1 MERETE
7 AERRPSATGAELS
20 TGRTWRRTLA
30 LGSPHGQGVGGLRPV
45 LALQL
50 PRPREDQQKARPPSY
65 FPHHTTLSSCPE
77 SRPDSCFQRGWQNGF
92 LSQNSS
98 ANISQ
103 SRSENLSSC
112 IMNCTEELFVSQN
125 PRFLSAPTLE
135 GGLGCPCSPEATSRP
150 KQKVGET
157 QNFVRSLLHP
167 GASAEQSPFM
177 PSPMLGARGL
187 VHPISMKG
195 HLVSFC
201 NQGNLGPKV
210 RKMVQ
215 GPKPPVLGSLV
226 S

>member
-1 MERETE
+1 MAFGQLLLSNCPDPGKTN
-7 AERRPSATGAELS
+7 RRPDLHPT
-20 TGRTWRRTLA
+20 A
-30 LGSPHGQGVGGLRPV
+30 LTTPPFPPALR
-45 LALQL
+45 A
-50 PRPREDQQKARPPSY
+50 DQTPAFNRA
-65 FPHHTTLSSCPE
+65 
-77 SRPDSCFQRGWQNGF
+77 WQNGF
-92 LSQNSS
+92 LSRNLS
-98 ANISQ
+98 AHISQ
-103 SRSENLSSC
+103 RGSENLSCC

-135 GGLGCPCSPEATSRP
+135 GGLGYPCSPEDTSRS
-150 KQKVGET
+150 KQKVGGT

-195 HLVSFC
+195 HPVSFC
-201 NQGNLGPKV
+201 NQGNSGPKV